1 MSVTTI
7 EALRETTAY
16 TNFGEDLERPVVRG
30 KFFFANGR
38 KLYVRGTTYG
48 TFALDDDGRERFD
61 SLTVER
67 DFALMAANGINA
79 VRVYTVPPRR
89 LLDIAYRFGLRVM
102 VGLPWEQHVAFLDEA
117 DRGRAIEARL
127 RADVKRCANHPAI
140 LCYAVGN
147 EIPSSVV
154 RWLGRERVERF
165 IERLYRLVKAE
176 DPAAL
181 VTYVNFPTTEY
192 LQLPFLDFVSFNV
205 YLESEEPLRAYLAR
219 LQNLAGDRPLVMA
232 EIGLDSRRN
241 GEEKQA
247 EVLDWQLRT
256 IFASGCAGTFVYAWT
271 DEWHRGGYAIDDWDF
286 GLTRRDRTPKAAL
299 SVVRDAF
306 AQVPFRRDV
315 VWPRVSVVVC
325 AYNAGSTMRE
335 CLEAVTRL
343 DYPNYEAIVVN
354 DGSTD
359 ATGSIAADFPV
370 TLITTENRGLS
381 NARNTGLEAATGEIV
396 AYLDSDAFPDP
407 QWLKY
412 LAWAFMDSDY
422 AGIGGPNLAPPGLG
436 LAADCFDNAPGGPAH
451 VLVDDRE
458 AEHIPG
464 CNMAFRRG
472 PLLAIGAFDPALRIA
487 GDDVDVCWRL
497 QERGWKLGFSPAA
510 VVWHHRRTTLRSYW
524 KQQRGYGRAEA
535 LLERKWPEK
544 YNAMGHPSWGG
555 RIYSKGVTPWIGFR
569 RPRIYQGAWGS
580 APFQSLEPAAPS
592 LWSVLPLMPE
602 WILLV
607 GALALFCALGAA
619 WPPLLAALPL
629 LAFAL
634 AMPVLQAVAAARQ
647 AVFESKPPSQWAALR
662 ARATVGLLHLAQP
675 LARLAGRL
683 EYGLTCWRAP
693 IAFAPAMMAP
703 RCYTFWNERWQ
714 SAEAWL
720 ESVESSLRD
729 ARAATAR
736 GGEYDSWDLQVGGGA
751 LGSARLQMLVEE
763 HAGGKQL
770 GRARTWPVA
779 SAGGFALIV
788 FFSALAVLAGFQQA
802 WVACAVLQTVAVAIA
817 ARMAL
822 ESAAAMS
829 RFDRALGGLREVLN
843 RQR

>member
-1 MSVTTI
+1 MNVPTL
-7 EALRETTAY
+7 EALRETVIY
-16 TNFGEDLERPVVRG
+16 TNLGEDLERPIVRG
-30 KFFFANGR
+30 KFLFANGR
-38 KLYVRGTTYG
+38 KFYVRGTTYG

-61 SLTVER
+61 AATVER

-79 VRVYTVPPRR
+79 VRVYTAPPRW
-89 LLDIAYRFGLRVM
+89 LLDAAYRFGLRVM
-102 VGLPWEQHVAFLDEA
+102 AGLPWEQHVAFLD
-117 DRGRAIEARL
+117 DPGHCNSIEARV
-127 RADVKRCANHPAI
+127 REDVKRCANHPAI
-140 LCYAVGN
+140 LCYTVGN

-165 IERLYRLVKAE
+165 IERLYRAVKAE
-176 DPAAL
+176 DPTAL
-181 VTYVNFPTTEY
+181 VSYVNFPTTEY

-205 YLESEEPLRAYLAR
+205 YLESEQTLDAYLAR

-241 GEEKQA
+241 GEAKQA

-256 IFASGCAGTFVYAWT
+256 IFASGCAGAFVYAWT
-271 DEWHRGGYAIDDWDF
+271 DEWHRGGYAIEDWDF
-286 GLTRRDRTPKAAL
+286 GVTDRDRTPKPALAA
-299 SVVRDAF
+299 VRNAF
-306 AQVPFRRDV
+306 AEVPFRRDV
-315 VWPRVSVVVC
+315 EWPRVSVVVC
-325 AYNAGSTMRE
+325 AYNAGSTIRE
-335 CLEAVTRL
+335 CLEGLTRV
-343 DYPNYEAIVVN
+343 DYPNFEAIVVN

-412 LAWAFMDSDY
+412 LAWAFIDSDY

-436 LAADCFDNAPGGPAH
+436 LDADCFDNAPGGPAH

-464 CNMAFRRG
+464 CNMAFRRKK
-472 PLLAIGAFDPALRIA
+472 LLAIRGFDPALRIA
-487 GDDVDVCWRL
+487 GDDVDICWRL

-544 YNAMGHPSWGG
+544 YNEMGHPSWGG
-555 RIYSKGVTPWIGFR
+555 RIYSKGVTPWLGFR
-569 RPRIYQGAWGS
+569 RPRIYQGAWGT
-580 APFQSLEPAAPS
+580 APYQSLERPAPS
-592 LWSVLPLMPE
+592 SFSELPLMPE
-602 WILLV
+602 WYLAIAALAAFCGL
-607 GALALFCALGAA
+607 GAL
-619 WPPLLAALPL
+619 WPPLLYAVPL
-629 LAFAL
+629 LAVAV
-634 AMPVLQAVAAARQ
+634 AMPVLQAAAAARQ
-647 AVFESKPPSQWAALR
+647 ASFETKPPSRWAALR
-662 ARATVGLLHLAQP
+662 ARTFVGFLHLVQP

-683 EYGLTCWRAP
+683 QYGLTFWRAA
-693 IAFAPAMMAP
+693 IAFAPSMMVP
-703 RCYTFWNERWQ
+703 RAYTFWKERWH
-714 SAEAWL
+714 SPETWL
-720 ESVESSLRD
+720 EAVESSLRD
-729 ARAATAR
+729 IGAVTAR
-736 GGEYDSWDLQVGGGA
+736 SGEYDSWDLQARGGA

-763 HAGGKQL
+763 HGAGTQL
-770 GRARTWPVA
+770 GRVRTWPVV

-788 FFSALAVLAGFQQA
+788 FFCALAFIAGSQQA
-802 WVACAVLQTVAVAIA
+802 WAACAVLQAAGIVIAV
-817 ARMAL
+817 RMAL
-822 ESAAAMS
+822 ESAAAMT
-829 RFDRALGGLREVLN
+829 RFDRALGGLLEVLD